1 MKDTL
6 ILKLHLQFQTSFPV
20 AKNIQRKHRK
30 KLGRKNI
37 R

>member
-20 AKNIQRKHRK
+20 EKNIQRKHRK